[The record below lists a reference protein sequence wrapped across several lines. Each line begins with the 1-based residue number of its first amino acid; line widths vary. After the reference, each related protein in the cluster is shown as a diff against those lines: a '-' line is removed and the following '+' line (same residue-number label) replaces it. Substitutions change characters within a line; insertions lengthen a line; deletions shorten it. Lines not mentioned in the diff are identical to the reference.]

1 MQISFKTQAIKMKI
15 RYQILGIVSLLLS
28 TLSLKAQQY
37 ASTVKLDHPNSWSM
51 VLVPDV
57 QNYVKYYQN
66 QPILDVMNQ
75 WISANVDPLQIK
87 MVLCVGD
94 LVEQDQVILPGHDGD
109 VPSKEQWEFVSKSFG
124 ILNHKVPYILATGNH
139 DYTID
144 REGNRTS
151 QYDDYFTIDQNYLN
165 RKHLVQYGWD
175 ARNQPTLSNAMYEF
189 RDLHGQD
196 FLVLNLEYAP
206 RNQTVDWANTILNF
220 EEYKNHKVILLTHAY
235 LNRTNE
241 RLEGA
246 NKWVIFEPYIK
257 EKKQLKSERIVLP
270 NANNGAQIWEKLVYP
285 NKQIELVLSGHI
297 AGTGYRTDPNKEGRT
312 VHQML
317 FDMQAEG
324 GGHYGNGGDGLVRI
338 LEFYPDGRTIKVK
351 TFSPLFALSP
361 KTAPLAYKKEIENEY
376 TITLD

>member
-1 MQISFKTQAIKMKI
+1 MRISSKIQAIKMK
-15 RYQILGIVSLLLS
+15 RRNQIIGVMSFFLA
-28 TLSLKAQQY
+28 TLSLQAQQY
-37 ASTVKLDHPNSWSM
+37 EATVQLDHAKSWSL

-75 WISANVDPLQIK
+75 WISAHVEKLNIK

-109 VPSKEQWEFVSKSFG
+109 VPSKEQWEFVSRSFG
-124 ILNHKVPYILATGNH
+124 LLNHKVPYILATGNH

-144 REGNRTS
+144 QQGNRTS
-151 QYDDYFTIDQNYLN
+151 QYDDYFSIDQNVLN

-175 ARNQPTLSNAMYEF
+175 AANKPTLSNAVYEF
-189 RDLHGQD
+189 TDLHGQD

-206 RNQTVDWANTILNF
+206 SNQTVEWANAILNF

-241 RLEGA
+241 RLDGE

-257 EKKQLKSERIVLP
+257 EKKQLKSKRIVLP
-270 NANNGAQIWEKLVYP
+270 NANNGEQLWEKLVHP
-285 NKQIELVLSGHI
+285 NSQIEWVLSGHI
-297 AGTGYRTDPNKEGRT
+297 SGTGYRSDQNKAGRT

-317 FDMQAEG
+317 FDMQSEG
-324 GGHYGNGGDGLVRI
+324 GGHDGNGGDGLVRI
-338 LEFYPDGRTIKVK
+338 LEFYPDGKTVKVK

-361 KTAPLAYKKEIENEY
+361 KTASLAYKKEQDHEY
-376 TITLD
+376 TIQLD

>member
-1 MQISFKTQAIKMKI
+1 MRISFKIQATKMKR
-15 RYQILGIVSLLLS
+15 RYQIIGMVSMLLA
-28 TLSLKAQQY
+28 TLSLKAQEY
-37 ASTVKLDHPNSWSM
+37 ASTVQLDHPDSWSM

-57 QNYVKYYQN
+57 QNYAKYYQN
-66 QPILDVMNQ
+66 QPILDIMNQ
-75 WISANVDPLQIK
+75 WISGNVEQLNIK

-94 LVEQDQVILPGHDGD
+94 LVEQDQVILPGHDGN

-144 REGNRTS
+144 RAGNRTS
-151 QYDDYFTIDQNYLN
+151 NYDDYFTINQNVLN

-175 ARNQPTLSNAMYEF
+175 AANKPTLSNAMYEF
-189 RDLHGQD
+189 KDLHGQD

-206 RNQTVDWANTILNF
+206 SNQSIDWANAILKF
-220 EEYKNHKVILLTHAY
+220 EEYQNHNVILLTHAY

-241 RLEGA
+241 RLDGD

-257 EKKQLKSERIVLP
+257 EQKQVKSARIVLP
-270 NANNGAQIWEKLVYP
+270 NSNNGEQLWNKLVYP
-285 NKQIELVLSGHI
+285 NKQISWVLSGHI
-297 AGTGYRTDPNKEGRT
+297 SGTGYRSDQNEAGRT

-317 FDMQAEG
+317 FDMQSEG

-338 LEFYPDGRTIKVK
+338 LEFYPDGKTVKVK

-361 KTAPLAYKKEIENEY
+361 KTAALAYKTDIENEY
-376 TITLD
+376 IIRLD

>member
-1 MQISFKTQAIKMKI
+1 MK
-15 RYQILGIVSLLLS
+15 RSYQILAGIGVFLS
-28 TLSLKAQQY
+28 TFSLHAQQY
-37 ASTVKLDHPNSWSM
+37 ATALQLDQPGSWSM

-57 QNYVKYYQN
+57 QNYAKYYQN

-75 WISANVDPLQIK
+75 WISANVENLNIK

-144 REGNRTS
+144 QQGNRTS
-151 QYDDYFTIDQNYLN
+151 QYDDYFSIDQNVLN

-175 ARNQPTLSNAMYEF
+175 ANNKPTLSNAVYEF
-189 RDLHGQD
+189 NNLHGQD
-196 FLVLNLEYAP
+196 FLVMNLEYAP
-206 RNQTVDWANTILNF
+206 SDQTIEWANTILNF
-220 EEYKNHKVILLTHAY
+220 EEYQNHKVIVLTHAY
-235 LNRTNE
+235 LNRKNE
-241 RLEGA
+241 RLNGE
-246 NKWVIFEPYIK
+246 NKWVIFKPYIK

-270 NANNGAQIWEKLVYP
+270 NSNNGEQLWEKLVFP
-285 NKQIELVLSGHI
+285 NKQVEWVLSGHI
-297 AGTGYRTDPNKEGRT
+297 SGTGYRSDPNSTGRK

-317 FDMQAEG
+317 FDMQSEG
-324 GGHYGNGGDGLVRI
+324 GGHQGNGGDGLVRI
-338 LEFYPDGRTIKVK
+338 LEFYPDGKTVKVK

-361 KTAPLAYKKEIENEY
+361 KTAAHAYKKESDYEY
-376 TITLD
+376 VISLD

>member
-1 MQISFKTQAIKMKI
+1 MKRKYSRIGVLSFFF
-15 RYQILGIVSLLLS
+15 S
-28 TLSLKAQQY
+28 TLSLQAQQY
-37 ASTVKLDHPNSWSM
+37 EATVQLDHAKSWSL

-75 WISANVDPLQIK
+75 WISAHVEKLNIK

-109 VPSKEQWEFVSKSFG
+109 VPSKEQWEFVSRSFG
-124 ILNHKVPYILATGNH
+124 LLNHKVPYILATGNH

-144 REGNRTS
+144 QQGNRTS
-151 QYDDYFTIDQNYLN
+151 QYDDYFSIEQNVLN
-165 RKHLVQYGWD
+165 RKHIVQYGWD
-175 ARNQPTLSNAMYEF
+175 ATNKPTLSNAVYEF
-189 RDLHGQD
+189 TDLHGQD
-196 FLVLNLEYAP
+196 FLVLNVEYAP
-206 RNQTVDWANTILNF
+206 SDQTVAWANTILSF

-241 RLEGA
+241 RLDGE

-257 EKKQLKSERIVLP
+257 EKKQLKSSRIVLP
-270 NANNGAQIWEKLVYP
+270 DSNNGEQLWEKLVYP
-285 NKQIELVLSGHI
+285 NQQIALVLAGHI
-297 AGTGYRTDPNKEGRT
+297 SGTGYRSDQNKAGRT

-317 FDMQAEG
+317 FDMQSEG
-324 GGHYGNGGDGLVRI
+324 GGHDGNGGDGLVRI
-338 LEFYPDGRTIKVK
+338 LEFYPDGKTVKVK

-361 KTAPLAYKKEIENEY
+361 KTASLAYKKEQDHEY
-376 TITLD
+376 VFHLD